1 MSSAVDIAKAAKS
14 AFEASQL
21 VPADER
27 VEALHVI
34 RQELESRKAEILA
47 ANSEDLQVCPQRCP
61 SYHQAVHSC
70 LHTDKRLPKQR
81 WMRVACQNRCSNG

>member
-21 VPADER
+21 VPTDER
-27 VEALHVI
+27 VKALHVI

-47 ANSEDLQVCPQRCP
+47 ANSDDLQVCSQRC
-61 SYHQAVHSC
+61 
-70 LHTDKRLPKQR
+70 
-81 WMRVACQNRCSNG
+81 